1 MAVKYSLM
9 QRIKPGDST
18 APRKF
23 YAVSQNSGELTLR
36 ELANYIS
43 QISTVSSIDTLAVLE
58 SLLQV
63 IPQNLANGQIIRL
76 GDFGS
81 FYLTI
86 SSEGADTEEDFSKSM
101 IKKAKLN
108 FRPGK
113 LIKNSLKTMDFEK
126 A

>member
-1 MAVKYSLM
+1 MAVKYSVI
-9 QRIKPGDST
+9 QRPKPGDPD
-18 APRKF
+18 APKKF
-23 YAVSQNSGELTLR
+23 YAISKSSGELTLR
-36 ELANYIS
+36 ELADHIS

-81 FYLTI
+81 FYLSL
-86 SSEGADTEEDFSKSM
+86 SSEGADSEEEFSKSL
-101 IKKAKLN
+101 IKKVKLN

-113 LIKNSLKTMDFEK
+113 MIQNTLKTMDFVK